1 MTFKTF
7 TIGRSEVSNIVV
19 DDETVSRN
27 HAEISF
33 VNNSR
38 YYVIDCD
45 STWGTFVLRNNEW
58 QQFTHSYVELGD
70 YIAFGKYRVLMKDL
84 VSGLSAPVKQ
94 KNNYEAEPL
103 SVKPKRNVL
112 TGEVEV

>member
-7 TIGRSEVSNIVV
+7 TVGRSEVSNIVV

-45 STWGTFVLRNNEW
+45 STWGTFVLRENEW
-58 QQFTHSYVELGD
+58 QQFTQSYVELED
-70 YIAFGKYRVLMKDL
+70 YIAFGKYRALMKDL
-84 VSGLSAPVKQ
+84 VSGLTSPVQ
-94 KNNYEAEPL
+94 HKNNYEAEPL
-103 SVKPKRNVL
+103 SVKPKRNIS
-112 TGEVEV
+112 TGEVEI